1 MDFNLSHKV
10 ALVTAAS
17 QGLGKASALEL
28 AREGCELII
37 CSRNEDKIKDS
48 AKDIEAKTQSKVTSL
63 VVDLGNSKEIDYL
76 FEEIKKNY
84 DGIDILVNNAGGP
97 PLFFC
102 PGTMAS
108 DVAGPRGGEVPNALG
123 GLDPP

>member
-76 FEEIKKNY
+76 FEEIKK
-84 DGIDILVNNAGGP
+84 I
-97 PLFFC
+97 
-102 PGTMAS
+102 TMVLIYLS
-108 DVAGPRGGEVPNALG
+108 TTQG
-123 GLDPP
+123 DPPYLLFLAFQMMNGKRLLNSL